1 MTMSPLD
8 WAWDGAGAARLIAR
22 TSAVTMA
29 RICRMDLLL
38 SSRTSVRER
47 PDTEVVAD
55 VPPQAVQSLGLDDE
69 EEDDEGP
76 EHHEA
81 EVGDEVEHGLGREE
95 DAAEGLHGVADAD
108 GEEGDED
115 GPEHGA
121 EHGAEP
127 ADDDHGEVVD
137 GDADLEL
144 LVVGDAEVVGVEDP
158 RHPRVEGRDG
168 EGEELVAED
177 VDADDLRG
185 DVLVADGDEG
195 APYPAPDEV
204 QRAHDG
210 QDHEDEDVGAKPRTG
225 NVDGSLHATA
235 DEGDVVDGPLDDE
248 LTGEGGDREVEA
260 LDAHGGDPHHRP
272 HQRGHEPTREEID
285 GPRRAQADGQVCCG
299 VGAHRHEGPVPDGH
313 LPRVADE
320 DVEAEGADHG
330 DPDEVGEGEVVLIEG
345 ERNHPEEEDGEG
357 AHCPPRDGQRIQRHV
372 RLVRRLEHPR
382 LTMKHGYP
390 SSWQSSSECLER

>member
-1 MTMSPLD
+1 
-8 WAWDGAGAARLIAR
+8 G
-22 TSAVTMA
+22 
-29 RICRMDLLL
+29 
-38 SSRTSVRER
+38 
-47 PDTEVVAD
+47 
-55 VPPQAVQSLGLDDE
+55 
-69 EEDDEGP
+69 EDQGGGGGEGF
-76 EHHEA
+76 EN
-81 EVGDEVEHGLGREE
+81 GWGREE
-95 DAAEGLHGVADAD
+95 ETAEGLQGVGEAE

-115 GPEHGA
+115 GPEHRA
-121 EHGAEP
+121 EQGAEP

-158 RHPRVEGRDG
+158 RHPCVEGRDG

-210 QDHEDEDVGAKPRTG
+210 QDHEDEEEEVHLALAREDVGAKPRTG

-260 LDAHGGDPHHRP
+260 LDAHGG
-272 HQRGHEPTREEID
+272 
-285 GPRRAQADGQVCCG
+285 
-299 VGAHRHEGPVPDGH
+299 
-313 LPRVADE
+313 
-320 DVEAEGADHG
+320 
-330 DPDEVGEGEVVLIEG
+330 
-345 ERNHPEEEDGEG
+345 
-357 AHCPPRDGQRIQRHV
+357 
-372 RLVRRLEHPR
+372 
-382 LTMKHGYP
+382 
-390 SSWQSSSECLER
+390 